1 MLEVKPLSKE
11 AHKTELSK
19 LPSKHRQ
26 FLGNYKC
33 YIVIS
38 YRGLKIY
45 KKKTTKNKRKKTT
58 KNTQQKLTTKTVYN

>member
-33 YIVIS
+33 YILIS

-45 KKKTTKNKRKKTT
+45 KKKPKNKRKKTT

>member
-45 KKKTTKNKRKKTT
+45 KKKNNKKQKKKNNKKHTTKINNK
-58 KNTQQKLTTKTVYN
+58 NSL